1 MRNRTVRV
9 RSPLALARA
18 GLAVAALAVSAGA
31 CDKSGGTNAP
41 AAGEAIA
48 VPPATFAPDSH
59 ASDAVQAECGLQESL
74 PRYVEKYSRGR
85 AVYAPS
91 GEAASGKV
99 LEITITN
106 VVAPAGGAFSGPKHM
121 KIHARL
127 LDGGQE
133 VDSVD
138 VDRSTTQGGYG
149 NCDMLR
155 RIAAALGKDLARWLA
170 SRG

>member
-1 MRNRTVRV
+1 METPSFVR
-9 RSPLALARA
+9 
-18 GLAVAALAVSAGA
+18 AALCITVLAAGAA
-31 CDKSGGTNAP
+31 CDKSGGGTSAP
-41 AAGEAIA
+41 PSGDAIA

-74 PRYVEKYSRGR
+74 PKYVQKYSRGR
-85 AVYAPS
+85 AVYDAS
-91 GEAASGKV
+91 ADTSSGKV

-127 LDGGQE
+127 LEDGQE
-133 VDSVD
+133 VDTFD

-155 RIAAALGKDLARWLA
+155 RIAAALGKDVARWLA